1 MLIAYKIFLVDMR
14 RFFFANMNGLKPVV
28 RCGVVIFGFALVSGC
43 RESPGSKIAELRAM
57 ARRPGAAQVRRI
69 ESAFSDPDRDV
80 RATALT
86 LLAGIDPDRGRDLA
100 LRALDDPDGI
110 VRSAAVRV
118 LTGRPET
125 APLERLT
132 SMATLDSAW
141 QVRTAAL
148 EGLTQAELDTV
159 RPVFEQAT
167 VDSHREVRHAAL
179 VGGVARPGLISA
191 VTAAKVLAE
200 DTDWEN
206 RILAVEILGASG
218 DAAAYAPLDEAALDP
233 HEFVRAAAT
242 RARQAL
248 GRSGVPRPTPPP
260 ASPAPDTTKRPPGV

>member
-1 MLIAYKIFLVDMR
+1 LLAYKMYFIDMYG
-14 RFFFANMNGLKPVV
+14 FFFANMNGLKPVV
-28 RCGVVIFGFALVSGC
+28 RCGVVIFGFAFVGGC
-43 RESPGSKIAELRAM
+43 RESPESKIAELRGL
-57 ARRPGAAQVRRI
+57 ARRPGTAEVRRI
-69 ESAFSDPDRDV
+69 ESALSDPDRDV

-86 LLAGIDPDRGRDLA
+86 LVAGIDPDRGHDIA

-118 LTGRPET
+118 LTSRPET
-125 APLERLT
+125 VPLDRLT

-148 EGLTQAELDTV
+148 EGLTTAGLDAI

-167 VDSHREVRHAAL
+167 ADSHREVRHAAL
-179 VGGVARPGLISA
+179 AAAAGHPGLIP
-191 VTAAKVLAE
+191 TAAAARVLAE

-206 RILAVEILGASG
+206 RILAVEILGGSG
-218 DAAAYAPLDEAALDP
+218 DTEAYAPLDEAVLDP

-248 GRSGVPRPTPPP
+248 VRSGVPRPTPPP